1 MKVLQMFMDFSK
13 IKTVHFIGIG
23 GIGTSAVARLFL
35 AYGKSVSGSDVAD
48 SEIVEGLRKEGA
60 NIFIGQEISSV
71 SKDADL
77 IIYSAAIPAADPK
90 LFGALKELKIPSISY
105 AEALGEIS
113 RDKFTIAVS
122 GTHGKTTTTAML
134 STILI
139 DAGLAPTVIIGSLM
153 RDPKTGARTNFIRG
167 ESNYLVV
174 EADEYQR
181 NFLTLSPRMLLIN
194 NIGEDHLDYY
204 RDINDI
210 RSAFSELARRMPS
223 DGVIVTDFSDR
234 NAACVVK
241 DAERA
246 AFDYQSVNQPIIL
259 KLPGAHNIANA
270 KAALAVSS
278 ALGVFPA
285 QALASLSGF
294 GGVWRRFEKRG
305 QTKGGALI
313 YDDYAHNPPKIEA
326 LLSGAREFFAG
337 KKIIAVFQPHL
348 YSRTKTLFDGFAKA
362 FKNADEIIVVP
373 IFPAREPFDASIS
386 SEMLAK
392 AIGKNENGKKV
403 LFINSFETIAR
414 RLLRS
419 VSSGDVVITVGAG
432 DIYKIIDMIV
442 GR

>member
-1 MKVLQMFMDFSK
+1 MYFDFSK

-23 GIGTSAVARLFL
+23 GIGMSAIARMFL
-35 AYGKSVSGSDVAD
+35 LEGKKVSGSDVAN
-48 SEIVEGLRKEGA
+48 SEILDLLRKEGA
-60 NIFIGQEISSV
+60 EIFIGQEHSV
-71 SKDADL
+71 IPKGADL

-113 RDKFTIAVS
+113 RGKFTIAVS

-134 STILI
+134 ATILI

-194 NIGEDHLDYY
+194 NIGDDHLDYY

-210 RSAFSELARRMPS
+210 RLAFSELARRMPS

-246 AFDYQSVNQPIIL
+246 VFDYQSVNQPIIL

-270 KAALAVSS
+270 KAALTASS

-294 GGVWRRFEKRG
+294 DGVWRRFEKRG
-305 QTKGGALI
+305 QTKSGALL

-362 FKNADEIIVVP
+362 FKNADEIIVAP

-386 SEMLAK
+386 SEMLVK
-392 AIGKNENGKKV
+392 AIGQNETEKSV
-403 LFINSFETIAR
+403 QFMDSFEEIAAH
-414 RLLRS
+414 LRWS
-419 VSSGDVVITVGAG
+419 ASSRDVIITVGAG
-432 DIYKIIDMIV
+432 DIYKV
-442 GR
+442 AEKLLK